1 MRRPQCLR
9 SRVGSIRSLHGPTGG
24 DHGRVWAMNE
34 PAGTVGGCASCPL
47 AGGTPQE
54 ITRYRPC
61 GIRAAPC
68 QNLRRLIRG
77 EHQVPD
83 QADQDQRE
91 GSAAQQGR
99 QVLPQDRDPQ
109 GP

>member
-1 MRRPQCLR
+1 M
-9 SRVGSIRSLHGPTGG
+9 GG
-24 DHGRVWAMNE
+24 DHGRVWAARGA
-34 PAGTVGGCASCPL
+34 AGSLGGCASCPL
-47 AGGTPQE
+47 AGGTTSRNHPVRE
-54 ITRYRPC
+54 SC
-61 GIRAAPC
+61 GVRALSC

-91 GSAAQQGR
+91 GAAAQQGR

>member
-1 MRRPQCLR
+1 MP
-9 SRVGSIRSLHGPTGG
+9 RVGSIRSLHGPTGS
-24 DHGRVWAMNE
+24 DRRPFWAATRA
-34 PAGTVGGCASCPL
+34 AGTVDGCASCPL
-47 AGGTPQE
+47 SARRVREILDHRCGT
-54 ITRYRPC
+54 
-61 GIRAAPC
+61 RAAPY
-68 QNLRRLIRG
+68 QNLKRLLRG

-99 QVLPQDRDPQ
+99 QVLPEDRGPQ

>member
-1 MRRPQCLR
+1 MGRSQGHWYCRWLCLMPSRPRRVREILDHRHGTRADPCL
-9 SRVGSIRSLHGPTGG
+9 
-24 DHGRVWAMNE
+24 
-34 PAGTVGGCASCPL
+34 
-47 AGGTPQE
+47 
-54 ITRYRPC
+54 
-61 GIRAAPC
+61 
-68 QNLRRLIRG
+68 NLKRLLRG

-99 QVLPQDRDPQ
+99 QVLPEDRDPQ